1 MPRAPATVAA
11 FAGAAAFFLL
21 LPSFGV
27 QVVMLVAAVAIGQLY
42 VTRAVQADGR
52 DPQYVV
58 IDEVA
63 GVWLALLGLPL
74 DLASCA
80 IGAVVFRGLDKLKPG
95 PIRAIDERGGRFAL
109 MGDDLA
115 AGLVTNI
122 VLRAGWAL
130 HGWLV

>member
-11 FAGAAAFFLL
+11 FVAAATLLLL
-21 LPSFGV
+21 LPSLGV

-42 VTRAVQADGR
+42 VARVVQTDGR

-74 DLASCA
+74 DLASCT
-80 IGAVVFRGLDKLKPG
+80 IGAVVFRCLDKLKPG
-95 PIRAIDERGGRFAL
+95 PIRTIDERGGRYAL

-115 AGLVTNI
+115 AGLVTNV
-122 VLRAGWAL
+122 VLRAAWEL
-130 HGWLV
+130 YGWLV